1 MEYEYD
7 TLENRTV
14 SIYYEPDAYGGW
26 FYSSK
31 RVYGQ
36 VDNVEYSE
44 YYEWD
49 SRKQDWCG
57 RNKREYCYYYDKD
70 STEVSMSSSYYW
82 DEDEWCWVGEYKSE
96 SRYWD
101 DGYERAE
108 YKWDLNGKCWVGTLK
123 NAIQEEESD
132 TNSKRTV
139 ISSRWD
145 NNGSKWELDYRETD
159 VTEYRSDLN
168 IEKQVMT
175 VEKYQNSS
183 WILDYTVELTFDYS
197 VWDGVE
203 DIIADFTD
211 NVDISVFD
219 GGISVVSADD
229 AVIRIFNASGN
240 SVATG
245 TGSVT
250 TSVAPGIY
258 YISVN
263 TKTIKILVR

>member
-1 MEYEYD
+1 M
-7 TLENRTV
+7 V
-14 SIYYEPDAYGGW
+14 
-26 FYSSK
+26 
-31 RVYGQ
+31 
-36 VDNVEYSE
+36 
-44 YYEWD
+44 
-49 SRKQDWCG
+49 
-57 RNKREYCYYYDKD
+57 
-70 STEVSMSSSYYW
+70 
-82 DEDEWCWVGEYKSE
+82 
-96 SRYWD
+96 
-101 DGYERAE
+101 
-108 YKWDLNGKCWVGTLK
+108 GKCWVGTLK
-123 NAIQEEESD
+123 KYVKEED
-132 TNSKRTV
+132 TDTRNTRTIV
-139 ISSRWD
+139 SSRWD
-145 NNGSKWELDYRETD
+145 NSVSGWELDYRESD
-159 VTEYRSDLN
+159 VTEYRSDQN
-168 IEKQVMT
+168 IERQIMS
-175 VEKYQNSS
+175 VESYQGSS

-211 NVDISVFD
+211 NVDFSVFD